1 MKQWLLTGDENKRKR
16 KYVFLA
22 VDGKAKYKLK
32 DGLPIRVTDEETK
45 KSKKNEEDE

>member
-1 MKQWLLTGDENKRKR
+1 MTRRLLTGDENKLKR

-22 VDGKAKYKLK
+22 VDGKAKWKLK
-32 DGLPIRVTDEETK
+32 DGPPIRVTDEETK